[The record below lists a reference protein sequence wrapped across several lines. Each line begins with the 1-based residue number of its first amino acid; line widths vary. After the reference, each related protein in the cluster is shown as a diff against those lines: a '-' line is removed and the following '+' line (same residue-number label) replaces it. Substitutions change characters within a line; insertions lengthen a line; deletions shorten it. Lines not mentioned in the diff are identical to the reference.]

1 MEQSRRAAHRRG
13 EAQPFPRSV
22 LFSERDIIV
31 FIRFHLRENMDK
43 SSLKVT
49 LKAQPQWLSRRLEA
63 QGERAAKARQWAAR
77 LRSRNGLG
85 KRAQG
90 AGLLLSGWRV
100 AE

>member
-1 MEQSRRAAHRRG
+1 MEQSRRAARRRG

-31 FIRFHLRENMDK
+31 FIRFHLRKNMDK

-49 LKAQPQWLSRRLEA
+49 MKAQPQWLPRRVEA
-63 QGERAAKARQWAAR
+63 QGERAVKARQWAAH

-90 AGLLLSGWRV
+90 TG
-100 AE
+100 